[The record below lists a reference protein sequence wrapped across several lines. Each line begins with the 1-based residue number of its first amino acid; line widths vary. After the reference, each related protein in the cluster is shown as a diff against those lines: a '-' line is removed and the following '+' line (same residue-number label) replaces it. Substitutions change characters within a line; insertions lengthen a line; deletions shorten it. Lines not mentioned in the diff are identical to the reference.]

1 MNSAIDKNLY
11 QKVKEDAKKKFKRFP
26 SAYASMWIQKEYQR
40 RGGEYNTPKKINN
53 NLGRWREEKWIQVLP
68 YLNEN
73 KEVICGSSNKNTKV
87 CRPLIRID
95 KDTPPTLPE
104 LIQKHGKENIR
115 KLAIMKNND
124 MKGRV
129 MWKFMKFIKS
139 Q

>member
-68 YLNEN
+68 Y
-73 KEVICGSSNKNTKV
+73 
-87 CRPLIRID
+87 
-95 KDTPPTLPE
+95 
-104 LIQKHGKENIR
+104 
-115 KLAIMKNND
+115 
-124 MKGRV
+124 
-129 MWKFMKFIKS
+129 
-139 Q
+139 